1 MYQRKFIVT
10 VILVNVAFVLLQID
24 KRMRSTRLIYRK
36 QALELEL
43 ATISKKHNQ
52 LNQELCSLQ
61 QHDTVKR
68 YAARY
73 LHMRPVTLRQLRKI
87 SDYA

>member
-1 MYQRKFIVT
+1 MSQRNFIIT
-10 VILVNVAFVLLQID
+10 VILVNVTFVLLQID

-36 QALELEL
+36 QALEQEL
-43 ATISKKHNQ
+43 ANLTKRHDQ
-52 LNQELCSLQ
+52 LQQELCCLQ

-73 LHMRPVTLRQLRKI
+73 LHMRPITLRQLKKI
-87 SDYA
+87 SDHA